1 MIVCV
6 CRRVSDREI
15 ARHARAG
22 MSFDEIQFEL
32 GVATQCG
39 QCEGCARDV
48 VAQCASSHPVAALHG
63 EDATPIQLSAGMQGN
78 RARPGTTS
86 SSPV

>member
-22 MSFDEIQFEL
+22 MDFDDIQFEL

-48 VAQCASSHPVAALHG
+48 VAQCSATQPVAA
-63 EDATPIQLSAGMQGN
+63 IQLASSILES
-78 RARPGTTS
+78 RVWPARQPAAAA
-86 SSPV
+86 

>member
-6 CRRVSDREI
+6 CRRVSDRDI

-22 MSFDEIQFEL
+22 MDFDDIQFEL

-39 QCEGCARDV
+39 QCEGCARDI
-48 VAQCASSHPVAALHG
+48 VAQCRQMHPMAALTKDG
-63 EDATPIQLSAGMQGN
+63 EPAQAGQ
-78 RARPGTTS
+78 AA
-86 SSPV
+86 

>member
-22 MSFDEIQFEL
+22 MDFDDIQFEL

-39 QCEGCARDV
+39 QCEGCARDI
-48 VAQCASSHPVAALHG
+48 VAQCRPLQPMAAL
-63 EDATPIQLSAGMQGN
+63 AKAGDV
-78 RARPGTTS
+78 PGT
-86 SSPV
+86 SPAAV

>member
-22 MSFDEIQFEL
+22 MSFDDIQFEL

-39 QCEGCARDV
+39 QCECSAREV
-48 VAQCASSHPVAALHG
+48 VAQC
-63 EDATPIQLSAGMQGN
+63 
-78 RARPGTTS
+78 S
-86 SSPV
+86 SSQPIACLHHETAAAKG